1 VTALNRRS
9 FLKGAL
15 SVVAATVVLAKL
27 PKDFALPQIIGDG
40 LHDDTAGLQA
50 ALNGEPFLCD
60 GCVVRNAT
68 EVVLHDGTYRLTSM
82 ITMPPFT
89 TLRGEGA
96 ATVQAQHAGTV
107 INMTDH
113 CTLDNFYVQGDPV
126 PMGPI
131 VEYTG
136 KLEAEEK

>member
-1 VTALNRRS
+1 MTDLPRRS

-68 EVVLHDGTYRLTSM
+68 EVVLRGGAYRLTSM

-96 ATVQAQHAGTV
+96 ATVQAHHRDSV
-107 INMTDH
+107 IQMTDH
-113 CTLDNFYVQGDPV
+113 CTLQNFYVKGNPHST
-126 PMGPI
+126 GPI

-136 KLEAEEK
+136 KLEAEQ